1 MRAPMITA
9 ERFKELQV
17 LSRRDDACD
26 RLVPSDIRELLGEI
40 ERMDAAFHF
49 LSNEETSKRLRAKTP
64 EKERRVQFEK
74 TEADAIA
81 RHLSRNPQN

>member
-1 MRAPMITA
+1 MITA
-9 ERFKELQV
+9 ERFKEFQV

-49 LSNEETSKRLRAKTP
+49 LSMGEVTKRLRAKTP
-64 EKERRVQFEK
+64 ENERRAQFEK
-74 TEADAIA
+74 TEAEAIA
-81 RHLSRNPQN
+81 RHLSLQPQN